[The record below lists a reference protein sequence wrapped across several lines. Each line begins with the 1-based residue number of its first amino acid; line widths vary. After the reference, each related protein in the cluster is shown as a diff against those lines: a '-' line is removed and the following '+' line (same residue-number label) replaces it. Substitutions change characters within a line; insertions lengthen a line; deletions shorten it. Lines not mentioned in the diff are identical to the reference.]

1 MNDAIQRFLFK
12 NLDIRGQHLN
22 IHQAWQKMIVDRHY
36 PPALTQILGELTAV
50 AIMLANGMKH
60 SGKVSIQVQGTGPVH
75 LLVVQVTHQLGMKGV
90 AKTNQT
96 LTTESGLD
104 ALLGDGQILVTLENT
119 QTNRFFQSYVPREAD
134 TITEAFEN
142 FLSQS
147 EQQPSKLWL
156 AANDQAI
163 GGVLIQKMPT
173 TDHHDADGWER
184 ITHLSNT
191 ATESELIEF
200 DATTLLHRLFHE
212 ETVELFTPENIQY
225 DCPQNEEAVETMLK
239 SLGEE
244 EVRKI
249 LADEGEVVIHNEMC
263 GKHFRFNE
271 ADVNRIFAD
280 KPEDKA
286 LH

>member
-12 NLDIRGQHLN
+12 ELDIRGQHLN
-22 IHQAWQKMIVDRHY
+22 IRQAWQKMIEDRHY

-50 AIMLANGMKH
+50 AIMLATGMKH
-60 SGKVSIQVQGTGPVH
+60 AGKVSIQVQGTGPVH
-75 LLVVQVTHQLGMKGV
+75 LLVVQVTDTLGIRGV
-90 AKTNQT
+90 AKTNRT

-104 ALLGDGQILVTLENT
+104 ALLGDGQILVTMENT

-147 EQQPSKLWL
+147 EQLPSKLWL

-173 TDHHDADGWER
+173 TDHHDEDGWER
-184 ITHLSNT
+184 ITHLGHT
-191 ATESELIEF
+191 VTQAELVDC
-200 DATTLLHRLFHE
+200 DATALLHRLFHE
-212 ETVELFTPENIQY
+212 ETVELFSPQTVQY
-225 DCPQNEEAVETMLK
+225 DCPQDVQTVETMLK
-239 SLGEE
+239 SLGEV

-249 LADEGEVVIHNEMC
+249 LAEEGEVVIHNEMC

-271 ADVNRIFAD
+271 ADVNRIFAEAD
-280 KPEDKA
+280 ETA
-286 LH
+286 QLH

>member
-1 MNDAIQRFLFK
+1 MNDAVQRFLFK

-22 IHQAWQKMIVDRHY
+22 IHQAWQKMIEDRHY

-60 SGKVSIQVQGTGPVH
+60 PGKVSIQVQGTGPVH
-75 LLVVQVTHQLGMKGV
+75 LLVVQVTDKLGMRGV

-119 QTNRFFQSYVPREAD
+119 QTNRFFQSYVLREAD

-163 GGVLIQKMPT
+163 GGVLIQKMPS
-173 TDHHDADGWER
+173 TDHHDPDGWER

-191 ATESELIEF
+191 VTESELIEC

-212 ETVELFTPENIQY
+212 ETIELFAAEAVQY
-225 DCPQNEEAVETMLK
+225 DCPQNEENIETMLR
-239 SLGEE
+239 SLGED
-244 EVRKI
+244 EVRNI
-249 LADEGEVVIHNEMC
+249 LAEEGEVVIHNEMC

-271 ADVNRIFAD
+271 ANVNRIFAY